1 MTSQI
6 FAGVDEVGRGC
17 LAGPVVSVAI
27 ILDRAIDKTLMTD
40 SKKLTPKRRTELS
53 RYILKHTRSIGI
65 GVCDNHMIDKIN
77 IHNATLFSMKQAI
90 INLNL
95 LPELAFIDGKFAPDV
110 DINCECIVKGDELK
124 PEISAASIMAKVIR
138 DNEMIVL
145 DRILPVYGF
154 KNHKGYGTIEHK
166 TAIANFGPSIYHR
179 FSFAPLSR

>member
-27 ILDRAIDKTLMTD
+27 ILDSSIDKALMKD
-40 SKKLTPKRRTELS
+40 SKKLTPKRRIELS
-53 RYILKHTRSIGI
+53 CYILKHTRSIGV
-65 GVCDNHMIDKIN
+65 GVCNNHMIDKVN
-77 IHNATLFSMKQAI
+77 IHNATLSSMKQAI
-90 INLNL
+90 INLDL
-95 LPELAFIDGKFAPDV
+95 IPELVFVDGKFAPNI
-110 DINCECIVKGDELK
+110 DINCECIIRGDELK
-124 PEISAASIMAKVIR
+124 PEISAASILAKVIR
-138 DNEMIVL
+138 DNEMIAL

-179 FSFAPLSR
+179 FSFAPLSN